1 MVAQTGLN
9 GTDRPQGIFGH
20 ISEFLSDALTLAE
33 LQLQLFVAD
42 SKDGLAK
49 VLVPIILLAVGAFVL
64 LCCVPLGMAVTVIAL
79 AEAGGFTWLQA
90 SLLALGIWMILGG
103 GGAMIGLGWLKSR
116 LHIYDRSLLELEANA
131 RWARS
136 VLDRFGGKR
145 TPPPSPTSE
154 RFTTTI

>member
-1 MVAQTGLN
+1 LN
-9 GTDRPQGIFGH
+9 GTDRPVGIFGH

-33 LQLQLFVAD
+33 LQLQLFMAD
-42 SKDGLAK
+42 SKEGLAK

-64 LCCVPLGMAVTVIAL
+64 LCCVPLGMAVTVVAL

-90 SLLALGIWMILGG
+90 SLLALGIWMVLGG
-103 GGAMIGLGWLKSR
+103 GGAMIGLAWLRSR

-136 VLDRFGGKR
+136 VLQRFRGKPAA
-145 TPPPSPTSE
+145 PPVSSE

>member
-9 GTDRPQGIFGH
+9 GHERPLGIFGH

-90 SLLALGIWMILGG
+90 SLLALGSWMILGG
-103 GGAMIGLGWLKSR
+103 GGAIIGINWLRSR

-131 RWARS
+131 RWART
-136 VLDRFGGKR
+136 VLNRFGGKAA
-145 TPPPSPTSE
+145 PPPPTSE